1 MLLQKRS
8 LGKRRQAQ
16 QFKWGNFLMLFHNKE
31 HVQILFCFD
40 HMCFFFFEQCWPA
53 ILRDVCFAHVCIA
66 VQEREDVGRVIIFS
80 SPLHEAA
87 KEGEKTLMSRKKRK
101 REKRTHFQQKR
112 EVFRE
117 RKKLMSRK
125 KDEKGKNKF
134 PAWRV
139 WTLLGWIL
147 FSFLFFYDRVSAAW
161 SMTL

>member
-1 MLLQKRS
+1 
-8 LGKRRQAQ
+8 
-16 QFKWGNFLMLFHNKE
+16 MLFHNKE

-66 VQEREDVGRVIIFS
+66 VQERENVGRVIIFS

-87 KEGEKTLMSRKKRK
+87 KEAEKTLMSRKKGK
-101 REKRTHFQQKR
+101 KRTHFQQKR

-125 KDEKGKNKF
+125 KMTRERKNFQLDECG
-134 PAWRV
+134 
-139 WTLLGWIL
+139 
-147 FSFLFFYDRVSAAW
+147 
-161 SMTL
+161 